1 MVNAY
6 QMTQH
11 FESQKNIKAGSYTL
25 IICVSLLLIFLFV
38 KWTVPTF
45 PQPAIE
51 EGLEVNLGSSD
62 AGLGTDQ
69 PYEPGLPA
77 PREQERYIQPKA
89 TVSENTNV
97 KDVETDDREED
108 APAVKKP
115 PVIKPDAT
123 KLPEN
128 DIVKNKPVKM
138 VEPVPTQAP
147 PAPKPKAVFKGSTG
161 TGTGGNDADSYKR
174 GGNEGIAGGKGDQG
188 KPGGDP
194 NSKNYE
200 GSGGRGNSPVS
211 ISRGLQGRR
220 ITGLPS
226 FEDEFNEN
234 AKVAMD
240 IKVDENGKVV
250 SAAYQPRGSTTS
262 AASLKAIA
270 TRKAMQIKFN
280 PGSEESLGTI
290 IFNFRLQ
297 N

>member
-1 MVNAY
+1 
-6 QMTQH
+6 MTQ

-25 IICVSLLLIFLFV
+25 IICISLLLIFLFV

-69 PYEPGLPA
+69 PYEPGTPA
-77 PREQERYIQPKA
+77 PREQVKYTPPQP
-89 TVSENTNV
+89 TVSENADV
-97 KDVETDDREED
+97 KDVDTDDSEED
-108 APAVKKP
+108 APVVKKP
-115 PVIKPDAT
+115 PVVKPDAT
-123 KLPEN
+123 KIPEKEV
-128 DIVKNKPVKM
+128 VKDKPVKM
-138 VEPVPTQAP
+138 IEPVTNPVP
-147 PAPKPKAVFKGSTG
+147 PAPKPKAVFKGSAG

-174 GGNEGIAGGKGDQG
+174 GGNEGVAGGKGDQG

-250 SAAYQPRGSTTS
+250 SAVYQPRGSTTS

-270 TRKAMQIKFN
+270 ARKAMQIKFN
-280 PGSEESLGTI
+280 PGSEESMGTI
-290 IFNFRLQ
+290 VFNFRLQ